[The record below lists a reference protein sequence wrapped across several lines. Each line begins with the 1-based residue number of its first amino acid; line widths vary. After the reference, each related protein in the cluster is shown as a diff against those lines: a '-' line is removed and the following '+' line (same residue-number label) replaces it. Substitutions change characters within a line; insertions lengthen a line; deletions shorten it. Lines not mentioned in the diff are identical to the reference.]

1 MDRTDRRAGATMR
14 DSKAKKVLPGDKIAV
29 SEEFLPG
36 KHTYEDA
43 GLIRALVVGGVQMDA
58 KNMEISVNPVAE
70 ASTVRVEDWV
80 TGQVEVLQSNSA
92 GLKIYYVNGVR
103 MDKDFS
109 GTLSLRGFGGG
120 RGARKG
126 PPVKLG
132 DIVRCRVFSLVNG
145 IIHLSIDETDM
156 GVLHAL
162 CGNCGRPLLKGGRDK
177 VKCDE
182 CGNVED
188 RKLAG
193 DFGTSPIRP

>member
-1 MDRTDRRAGATMR
+1 MKN
-14 DSKAKKVLPGDKIAV
+14 SKAKKVLPGDKIAV

-36 KHTYEDA
+36 KHTYDDA
-43 GLIRALVVGGVQMDA
+43 GLIRALTVGGVQMDV
-58 KNMEISVNPVAE
+58 KSMEISVNPAVE
-70 ASTVRVEDWV
+70 ASMVRVDDWV
-80 TGQVEVLQSNSA
+80 TGQIEVVQANSA
-92 GLKIYYVNGVR
+92 GLKIYYVNGIR

-145 IIHLSIDETDM
+145 IIHLSIDEVDM
-156 GVLHAL
+156 GVVHAL
-162 CGNCGRPLLKGGRDK
+162 CGICGRPLLRGGRDK

-188 RKLAG
+188 RKLAA
-193 DFGTSPIRP
+193 DFGTIPIRP

>member
-1 MDRTDRRAGATMR
+1 MK

-36 KHTYEDA
+36 KHTYDDA
-43 GLIRALVVGGVQMDA
+43 GFIRALTAGGVKTDV
-58 KNMEISVNPVAE
+58 KNMEISVTPAVD
-70 ASTVRVEDWV
+70 ASMVMVDDWV
-80 TGQVEVLQSNSA
+80 TGQVEVVQSNSA
-92 GLKIYYVNGVR
+92 GLKIYYVNGAR

-120 RGARKG
+120 RGTRKG

-145 IIHLSIDETDM
+145 IIHLSIDEPDM
-156 GVLHAL
+156 GVVHAL
-162 CGNCGRPLLKGGRDK
+162 CGNCGRPLLKGARDK

-188 RKLAG
+188 RKLAA
-193 DFGTSPIRP
+193 DFGSAPIRP